1 MSFSSE
7 SSTGQLAGRRA
18 LEALRAGVPN
28 RDAVAALGSLQTAVE
43 DRFTQLLDSVRAV
56 SSGQAFGEGAN
67 DGPGMLIG
75 GGFGS
80 GKSHV
85 LQYLAHLAL
94 DAGFVVSKVVIS
106 KETPLHDPAKLYR
119 AAIDEARVPGRPG
132 SAIDEIATGLR
143 TESGQYAALYRWLH
157 NDDVPVDSRFAASLF
172 LHEYARGDA
181 EFADRIVR
189 FWAGDPLPV
198 ADLRRR
204 LKEAGAANTYRLASV
219 KERDLAVQRFRFVS
233 RLIGAAG
240 YAGWVILID
249 EVELIGRYS
258 MLQRAKSYAEV
269 ARWVRG
275 DRHDPSAPLCAVL
288 TTVEDFEAQV
298 LVGKNDVELIPKKL
312 RLKGT
317 AEHDLLAGAAETGM
331 RVIERS
337 QLRLQPP
344 DRDELDRT
352 YAKLK
357 AIHGAAYGWE
367 PPDVEGLE
375 RLPSNRMRQYVRAW
389 INAWDLRR
397 LDSSYQPE
405 ITKSEVLID
414 FTEDA
419 ALEGASDDSDGG

>member
-119 AAIDEARVPGRPG
+119 AAIEEARVPGRPG

-143 TESGQYAALYRWLH
+143 TESDQYAALYRWLH
-157 NDDVPVDSRFAASLF
+157 NDNVPVDSRFAASLF

-317 AEHDLLAGAAETGM
+317 AEHDLLAGAAEIGM
-331 RVIERS
+331 RVIERG

-397 LDSSYQPE
+397 LDSSYQPK

-414 FTEDA
+414 FNEDA